1 MNNNIESIQAGTDG
15 GINIRVNQLEMD
27 FKNSNLDETAKDKMD
42 KVEKDIADIK
52 EEMNKHNE
60 EAETRN
66 AASGAGELLTRPD
79 GQSEE
84 GRQMREEI
92 EQIKEDA
99 RQAEARLSGR
109 IEDANGKLIDL
120 KNDAHKGASQQG
132 NKLLNLKE
140 TSVQKLPENASQT
153 DVVSWVEDLTMHLEG
168 ATGWTNATEL
178 FKALKTAK
186 EPLEG
191 DKLEELIDEVNNRP
205 KNDFKREHFDH
216 QERSKELFRYAFPKL
231 SNKHKVLCC
240 NTKSSMNGL
249 EVLRLIIREHDP
261 IGENISTGL
270 EQRFTNKLK
279 HKCKTLEACRDMVKE
294 LE

>member
-1 MNNNIESIQAGTDG
+1 MESQMLQDMNQKIESIQAGTDE
-15 GINIRVNQLEMD
+15 GINIRVNQLETD
-27 FKNSNLDETAKDKMD
+27 FKNSNLDETAKGKMD

-84 GRQMREEI
+84 GRQLREEI

-99 RQAEARLSGR
+99 KQAEARLSGR

-186 EPLEG
+186 EPHRG
-191 DKLEELIDEVNNRP
+191 RQAGRVD
-205 KNDFKREHFDH
+205 
-216 QERSKELFRYAFPKL
+216 
-231 SNKHKVLCC
+231 
-240 NTKSSMNGL
+240 
-249 EVLRLIIREHDP
+249 
-261 IGENISTGL
+261 
-270 EQRFTNKLK
+270 
-279 HKCKTLEACRDMVKE
+279 
-294 LE
+294 